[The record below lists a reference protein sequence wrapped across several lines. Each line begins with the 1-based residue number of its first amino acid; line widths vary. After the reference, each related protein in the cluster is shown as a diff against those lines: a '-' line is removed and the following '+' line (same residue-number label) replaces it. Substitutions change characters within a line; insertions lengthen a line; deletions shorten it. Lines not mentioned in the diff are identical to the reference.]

1 MARRKM
7 TKEELEQDPLVQ
19 SYEKVQS
26 FYSEYKNAI
35 IAAGIAAV
43 LIIGGGIGYYYYSQS
58 QERQAQQLMGF
69 AENYFLQAD
78 YQNALQGSEEDFTVG
93 FEQIINNYSGTDA
106 ANLARYYAAV
116 SEYQLGNIESSL
128 SYIESYEAP
137 EGILGV
143 GPISFHAVVLTDLER
158 HGEAAETYVRA
169 AEWDQNDSTTPY
181 NYLEAANAYHDAGN
195 NEMVRRYAEL
205 IVNEY
210 PNSSQ
215 VAEAERLLGLT
226 ATVRADN
233 NSR

>member
-1 MARRKM
+1 MARRKL

-26 FYSEYKNAI
+26 FYLENKNAI
-35 IAAGIAAV
+35 VAAAV
-43 LIIGGGIGYYYYSQS
+43 AVILIIGGGIGYYYYAQS
-58 QERQAQQLMGF
+58 QERQAQQLMGY

-93 FEQIINNYSGTDA
+93 FEQIINNYSRTDA

-116 SEYQLGNIESSL
+116 SEYQLGNTEAAL
-128 SYIESYEAP
+128 TYIQNYEPP

-143 GPISFHAVVLTDLER
+143 GPIAFHAVILTDLGR
-158 HGEAAETYVRA
+158 HEEAAEKYVKA
-169 AEWDQNDSTTPY
+169 AEWDQNDATTPY

-195 NEMVRRYAEL
+195 TEMARRYAQR
-205 IVNEY
+205 IVDEY

-215 VAEAERLLGLT
+215 APEAERLIGLM
-226 ATVRADN
+226 ASARQGM
-233 NSR
+233 